1 MTTPH
6 KEMFIAP
13 KTNDVE
19 KNERKNMNCE
29 KENNF
34 LLGKKCDV
42 WGKQFYSSI
51 RQNKNNKK

>member
-42 WGKQFYSSI
+42 
-51 RQNKNNKK
+51 